1 MDSQLFKNLNI
12 EWQKTI
18 KEIAVKATQIKHGE
32 LIVKIQDGKPLL
44 SEYRIRRKPPDT
56 DDFVVTDI
64 A

>member
-44 SEYRIRRKPPDT
+44 S
-56 DDFVVTDI
+56 VV
-64 A
+64 